1 MMHKDLSAPLAA
13 VGMALLSFET
23 QLIMFM
29 VFVFMVFMDCFTRWM
44 AIGAAWLKSQG
55 CTAPGLW
62 EAFRAIPAARRAGL
76 ISSQVMKKQGMEKLI
91 LYNVSVMTAA
101 GADFLLESSG
111 ATPFLTSAI
120 VSYLVVTETL
130 SIVENLSEA
139 GAGGLERLAQLVRKK
154 MGGSAGGGNGT
165 GVEIGSGMRLMAR
178 SGSGLGRLRRGSFGP
193 GPYRQ

>member
-1 MMHKDLSAPLAA
+1 MMMHKDLSAPLAA
-13 VGMALLSFET
+13 VEMALLSFET
-23 QLIMFM
+23 QLIMLM

-139 GAGGLERLAQLVRKK
+139 GAGGLERLAQQVKK
-154 MGGSAGGGNGT
+154 
-165 GVEIGSGMRLMAR
+165 RL
-178 SGSGLGRLRRGSFGP
+178 
-193 GPYRQ
+193 

>member
-1 MMHKDLSAPLAA
+1 MMMHKDLSAPLAA
-13 VGMALLSFET
+13 IGMALLYFET

-62 EAFRAIPAARRAGL
+62 EAFRAIPVERRAGL

-130 SIVENLSEA
+130 SIIENFSEA
-139 GAGGLERLAQLVRKK
+139 GVRRFAHLADKLRKK
-154 MGGSAGGGNGT
+154 
-165 GVEIGSGMRLMAR
+165 V
-178 SGSGLGRLRRGSFGP
+178 
-193 GPYRQ
+193 